1 VIYVSKRKVTIE
13 LTERDIE
20 LLKILSEHVAVR
32 IDNVGRLYQTERYHD
47 LRLQKLSKAKY
58 IKRDYGYVFLGIEG
72 ERYLKS
78 IGITPKAK
86 PPSKSNYLERVK
98 QRSDLY
104 FDFLG
109 SPWRFIDGRE
119 LKKQYGSI
127 DRSSMFI
134 GLLSGWTEYMVYFLT
149 KYYDKKQ
156 IENMKHEISNLYRLG
171 IYRAVIFYRD
181 RKERERYRDETLGI
195 KEQLL
200 LPYSV
205 GVELLKKHGEKDIVR
220 AAVERVYGELR
231 EPAWKEA
238 DFEAEGKQIMVLIL
252 NDIEKKAKI
261 RNYLELTAFRHTGR
275 QKIEILC
282 LEEQEEVFREEFP
295 ECSIRTISTEEV
307 LRL

>member
-1 VIYVSKRKVTIE
+1 MGKKKKTVE

-20 LLKILSEHVAVR
+20 LLKMLAEHITIR
-32 IDNVGRLYQTERYHD
+32 TDNVGQLYQTKKYHKER
-47 LRLQKLSKAKY
+47 LRKLKDAKY
-58 IKRDYGYVFLGIEG
+58 IKNNYGYVFLGIEG

-134 GLLSGWTEYMVYFLT
+134 GLLSGWTEYIVYFLT

-171 IYRAVIFYRD
+171 IYRAVIFYKD
-181 RKERERYRDETLGI
+181 RKERERYRDESLGI

-220 AAVERVYGELR
+220 AAAKRVYGELG

-238 DFEAEGKQIMVLIL
+238 DYEAGGKQIMVLIL
-252 NDIEKKAKI
+252 NDVEKKAKI
-261 RNYLELTAFRHTGR
+261 RNYLDLTAFRYTER
-275 QKIEILC
+275 QEIEILC
-282 LEEQEEVFREEFP
+282 LEDQEEVFRDEFP
-295 ECSIRTISTEEV
+295 ECSIRTISTKEV

>member
-1 VIYVSKRKVTIE
+1 MAKKKKTVE
-13 LTERDIE
+13 LTERDVE
-20 LLKILSEHVAVR
+20 LLKMLAEHIAIR
-32 IDNVGRLYQTERYHD
+32 TDNVGRLYQTEKYHTA
-47 LRLQKLSKAKY
+47 RLKKLKDAKY
-58 IKRDYGYVFLGIEG
+58 IKNNYGYVLLGIEG

-78 IGITPKAK
+78 IGITPKSK

-156 IENMKHEISNLYRLG
+156 IENMKHEISNLYKLG

-181 RKERERYRDETLGI
+181 RKERERYGSEALGI
-195 KEQLL
+195 KEQLA
-200 LPYSV
+200 LPYPA
-205 GVELLKKHGEKDIVR
+205 GVELLKKHGEKDIIR
-220 AAVERVYGELR
+220 AAAEKVYGVLK

-261 RNYLELTAFRHTGR
+261 RNYLDLTAFRHTGR